1 MAYNKNNNE
10 RSNEPIE
17 FEIVDHI
24 ETLSESQGGWTKE
37 VNIVSWNKGTPKYD
51 LREWS
56 PDHERMTKGLTLFE
70 EEAKRLAS
78 GLSNHFA
85 ERQTTSKAKSNE
97 PADNP
102 SDVADENDANSTQ
115 ADSNE
120 AA

>member
-17 FEIVDHI
+17 FEIVEHI
-24 ETLSESQGGWTKE
+24 EDLGETQGGWIKE
-37 VNIVSWNKGTPKYD
+37 VNIVSWNHAAPKYD
-51 LREWS
+51 VREWS
-56 PDHERMTKGLTLFE
+56 PDHERMTKGITLFE
-70 EEAKRLAS
+70 EEAMRLAS
-78 GLSNHFA
+78 GLSKHFA
-85 ERQTTSKAKSNE
+85 DRQAKSKASSNE

-102 SDVADENDANSTQ
+102 SGAADSND